1 LIFFSVPVIELTP
14 DTFTVYVKELVS
26 IRCEKIRNDKENDQ
40 LFWEKVDEH
49 EKNKLTI
56 REKKKDRF
64 DLEIDPP
71 CLTILDAEMSDSGYY
86 YCCIEY
92 STSDGKKTVK
102 SQKAQLIIRES
113 RHIL

>member
-1 LIFFSVPVIELTP
+1 MTP
-14 DTFTVYVKELVS
+14 DTFTVNENELVS
-26 IRCEKIRNDKENDQ
+26 IRCEKIRNDQKNDQ

-56 REKKKDRF
+56 REKKKGRF

-71 CLTILDAEMSDSGYY
+71 CLTILNAKMSDSGYY

-92 STSDGKKTVK
+92 STSEGKKTVR
-102 SQKAQLIIRES
+102 SQKAHLIIEKS